1 MIEIKNN
8 QLIVDGFKID
18 LNEINVIHQVKNN
31 LHLSNSIVEF
41 AQNLDIKEL
50 FEMLKEKGLINFI
63 LVNKALVNINNVA
76 SLKVKFYQYAGISI
90 YECEKKHAELYVI
103 SLECKDGK
111 TESISFRTLAET
123 EKYYQELDAKLTEL
137 KNKEASCN

>member
-1 MIEIKNN
+1 MIEIKGNK
-8 QLIVDGFKID
+8 LKID
-18 LNEINVIHQVKNN
+18 GKVMDLDEVNIIHQVKNN

-50 FEMLKEKGLINFI
+50 FEKLKEKGFHNFI
-63 LVNKALVNINNVA
+63 LVNKALVNINNVD
-76 SLKVKFYQYAGISI
+76 SLKIKYYQYAGISI

-137 KNKEASCN
+137 NNKEASCN